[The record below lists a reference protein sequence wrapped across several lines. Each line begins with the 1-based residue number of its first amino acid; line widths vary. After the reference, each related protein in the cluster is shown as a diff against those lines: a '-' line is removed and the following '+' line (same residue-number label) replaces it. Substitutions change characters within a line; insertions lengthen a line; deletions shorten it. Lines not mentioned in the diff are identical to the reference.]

1 MANWYTADL
10 HFNHAN
16 IIRHCKRPFESV
28 EKMDH
33 GILHRLQC
41 VDRDDD
47 LWILGDFAFARNAE
61 SRRYVA
67 DLFEAIPGRK
77 HLVRG
82 NHDHKSTQNLPWASV
97 QELVE
102 IKDQNQNLVLC
113 HYPLITWNKAR
124 HGALHLFGHVHNEFA
139 GYRGALNVGVDCC
152 DFKPL
157 TLPDVCRRVRCF
169 EANASCRRAQKN
181 EKASFRSDLM

>member
-1 MANWYTADL
+1 MTNWYTADL

-16 IIRHCKRPFESV
+16 IIQHCARPFISTDE
-28 EKMDH
+28 MDEAIV
-33 GILHRLQC
+33 GALQC
-41 VDRDDD
+41 VDEDDD
-47 LWILGDFAFARNAE
+47 LWILGDFAYARNAD

-82 NHDHKSTQNLPWASV
+82 NHDHKSTLNLPWASV
-97 QELVE
+97 QDLVE
-102 IKDQNQNLVLC
+102 IKDQEQNLVLC

-124 HGALHLFGHVHNEFA
+124 YGALHLFGHVHNEFA

-152 DFKPL
+152 DFRPL
-157 TLPDVCRRVRCF
+157 RLGEIQSQAARFD
-169 EANASCRRAQKN
+169 AQLSVWVDATDNVEMQSK
-181 EKASFRSDLM
+181 